1 MSRFILI
8 SFFLFSWN
16 VNLSFGMTLRTA
28 VEKAIAYFPQIQ
40 AAKAS
45 LESSRALISQESS
58 AFSPQIGVE
67 VPLGLEY
74 TREDTK
80 ISSMTTTPT
89 HAELQAFRSSP
100 SLNLR
105 QLIYDGGYTSA
116 RISKAEFLSEKAYE
130 QYQDTIQEIA
140 FKTASAYLQI
150 LRLEKLNN
158 IAAENLTAHQKMLKK
173 TQNLVDAGDLTIAD
187 LLQIQ
192 ARLED
197 AHLTLTNVK
206 GELVKMRAEFKG
218 YTGIEAVN
226 LEDPKIKSVALNLN
240 RAIQVVLQD
249 NYTLNALKKDR
260 DAVKANLKGVES
272 KFFPT
277 INAEISGNRAQNAG
291 GIKGTR
297 VQGSALLMVRYN
309 LFDGGSRAFEKKS
322 AVSNIT
328 EAEKKIA
335 TLKLDLEKQTQA
347 TWSDI
352 QTLERQEKIF
362 KQAIDYKRQ
371 VATSYV
377 KQFDIGARSLL
388 DILNAIN
395 DFFLT
400 SALHVNTTVN
410 YQVNCVKLKTLG
422 SQFLQELGVQRL
434 SKKLKKI

>member
-1 MSRFILI
+1 MLVSRLTLI

-16 VNLSFGMTLRTA
+16 VNLSFGMSLKTA

-45 LESSRALISQESS
+45 LESSRALIHQESA

-67 VPLGLEY
+67 VPFGLEY
-74 TREDTK
+74 TREDTRV
-80 ISSMTTTPT
+80 SSMTTTPT
-89 HAELQAFRSSP
+89 HAEFQTFKSSP

-116 RISKAEFLSEKAYE
+116 RVSKAKFLSEKAYE

-150 LRLEKLNN
+150 LRLEKLNR

-206 GELVKMRAEFKG
+206 GELVKMRAEFKE
-218 YTGIEAVN
+218 YTGVEAIN
-226 LEDPKIKSVALNLN
+226 LKNPKIRLVASNLN
-240 RAIQVVLQD
+240 QSIQTVLQD
-249 NYTLNALKKDR
+249 NYTLNALKKDG
-260 DAVKANLKGVES
+260 DAVKTNLKGVKS
-272 KFFPT
+272 KFLPT
-277 INAEISGNRAQNAG
+277 ISAEISGNRAQNSG
-291 GIKGTR
+291 GVKGTR
-297 VQGSALLMVRYN
+297 IQGNALLMVRYN
-309 LFDGGSRAFEKKS
+309 LFDGGSRAFEKKG
-322 AVSNIT
+322 AIKNIT
-328 EAEKKIA
+328 EAEKKISA
-335 TLKLDLEKQTQA
+335 LKLDLEKETRA
-347 TWSDI
+347 IWSDI
-352 QTLERQEKIF
+352 QTLSNQEKIF
-362 KQAIDYKRQ
+362 KQAIDYKKQ
-371 VATSYV
+371 VASSYV
-377 KQFDIGARSLL
+377 KQFEIGARSLL

-422 SQFLQELGVQRL
+422 SQFLKELGVKIFP
-434 SKKLKKI
+434 KK

>member
-16 VNLSFGMTLRTA
+16 VNLSFGMSLKTA
-28 VEKAIAYFPQIQ
+28 VEKAIVYFPQIQ

-45 LESSRALISQESS
+45 FESSRALIAQESS
-58 AFSPQIGVE
+58 AFSPQVGVE
-67 VPLGLEY
+67 VPFGLEY
-74 TREDTK
+74 TREDTRV
-80 ISSMTTTPT
+80 SSMTTTPT
-89 HAELQAFRSSP
+89 HAELQAFKSSP

-105 QLIYDGGYTSA
+105 QLIYDGGYASA
-116 RISKAEFLSEKAYE
+116 RISKAEFLSEKAGE
-130 QYQDTIQEIA
+130 QYQNTIQEIA
-140 FKTASAYLQI
+140 FKTTSAYLQI
-150 LRLEKLNN
+150 LRLEKLNK

-206 GELVKMRAEFKG
+206 GELVKMRAEFKE
-218 YTGIEAVN
+218 YTGVEATN
-226 LEDPKIKSVALNLN
+226 LENPKIKLVTSNLN
-240 RAIQVVLQD
+240 QAIQGVLQN
-249 NYTLNALKKDR
+249 NYTLNALKKDGE
-260 DAVKANLKGVES
+260 AVKANLKGVES
-272 KFFPT
+272 KFLPT

-291 GIKGTR
+291 GTKGTR

-322 AVSNIT
+322 AVANIT
-328 EAEKKIA
+328 EAEKKISS
-335 TLKLDLEKQTQA
+335 LKLDLEKETQA

-362 KQAIDYKRQ
+362 KQAIDYKKQ
-371 VATSYV
+371 VASSYV
-377 KQFDIGARSLL
+377 KQFEIGARSLL

-400 SALHVNTTVN
+400 SALHVNATVN
-410 YQVNCVKLKTLG
+410 YQINCVKLKTLG
-422 SQFLQELGVQRL
+422 SQLLKELGIKPFP
-434 SKKLKKI
+434 KK